1 MRFSETIEAM
11 HGLARLE
18 ADAAYAYGLAMDRV
32 GRLGDE
38 ALKGT
43 LEHARQEHERHF
55 LGLSRWLESQR
66 ATPPHPAPDP
76 KGRLSGALAD
86 LSKGSADAQDALA
99 ALQAIERAMTAS
111 YEDAT
116 LRADLPKDLYAM
128 LVSAYAENDR
138 ILGFLKGA
146 LSEASVPA

>member
-1 MRFSETIEAM
+1 MRFSETIKAM

-38 ALKGT
+38 ALKGP
-43 LEHARQEHERHF
+43 LEQARQEHERHYI
-55 LGLSRWLESQR
+55 GLSNWLESQR
-66 ATPPHPAPDP
+66 VKPPHPSPDLR
-76 KGRLSGALAD
+76 GRLSDALAD
-86 LSKGSADAQDALA
+86 LARGSADAQDALS

-138 ILGFLKGA
+138 LLGFLQGA